1 MSIMG
6 LFNLNSRPRRIVAED
21 NRYLHI
27 RRFMDRVRS
36 TDMTSGRP
44 VVFTVQEVQNLS
56 ADITKLL
63 LDSQQT
69 LPVATAVEFPTAISG
84 GGFKK

>member
-1 MSIMG
+1 M
-6 LFNLNSRPRRIVAED
+6 AED

>member
-1 MSIMG
+1 M
-6 LFNLNSRPRRIVAED
+6 ADE

-27 RRFMDRVRS
+27 RRFMDRVRG
-36 TDMTSGRP
+36 TDLGTGKP
-44 VVFTVQEVQNLS
+44 VVFTTQEVQNLA

-69 LPVATAVEFPTAISG
+69 QPSPVPIEFPAAISG
-84 GGFKK
+84 GNFKE

>member
-1 MSIMG
+1 M
-6 LFNLNSRPRRIVAED
+6 AD
-21 NRYLHI
+21 DTRYLHI

-44 VVFTVQEVQNLS
+44 VVFTAQEVQNLAS
-56 ADITKLL
+56 DITKLL

-69 LPVATAVEFPTAISG
+69 IPAVTTVEFPTAISG

>member
-1 MSIMG
+1 M
-6 LFNLNSRPRRIVAED
+6 AED
-21 NRYLHI
+21 TRYLHI

-36 TDMTSGRP
+36 TDMTTGRP
-44 VVFTVQEVQNLS
+44 VVFTAQEVQNLAS
-56 ADITKLL
+56 DITKLL

-69 LPVATAVEFPTAISG
+69 LPVVTSVEFPTAISG

>member
-1 MSIMG
+1 MDLSMIS
-6 LFNLNSRPRRIVAED
+6 NRPRHTVAED
-21 NRYLHI
+21 TRYLHI

-44 VVFTVQEVQNLS
+44 MVFTVQEVQNLS

-69 LPVATAVEFPTAISG
+69 LPAAVTAEFPTAISG
-84 GGFKK
+84 GGFKRT

>member
-1 MSIMG
+1 M
-6 LFNLNSRPRRIVAED
+6 AED
-21 NRYLHI
+21 TRYLHI

-44 VVFTVQEVQNLS
+44 VVFTAQEVQNLAS
-56 ADITKLL
+56 DITKLL

-69 LPVATAVEFPTAISG
+69 IPAATAVEFPTAISG

>member
-1 MSIMG
+1 M
-6 LFNLNSRPRRIVAED
+6 AEE

-27 RRFMDRVRS
+27 RRFMDRVRGTDFS
-36 TDMTSGRP
+36 TGRP
-44 VVFTVQEVQNLS
+44 VVFTTQEVQNLA

-69 LPVATAVEFPTAISG
+69 PQMPAGIEFPTAISG
-84 GGFKK
+84 GDFKR

>member
-1 MSIMG
+1 MDHFI
-6 LFNLNSRPRRIVAED
+6 LNKKPSLPVAED
-21 NRYLHI
+21 TRYLHI

-36 TDMTSGRP
+36 TDFTTGRP
-44 VVFTVQEVQNLS
+44 VVFTSQEVQNLA

-69 LPVATAVEFPTAISG
+69 PQIPVTVEFPTAISG
-84 GGFKK
+84 GEFKR

>member
-1 MSIMG
+1 M
-6 LFNLNSRPRRIVAED
+6 AEE

-44 VVFTVQEVQNLS
+44 VVFTAQEVQNLS

-69 LPVATAVEFPTAISG
+69 APVVAAVEFPTAISG
-84 GGFKK
+84 GDFKR